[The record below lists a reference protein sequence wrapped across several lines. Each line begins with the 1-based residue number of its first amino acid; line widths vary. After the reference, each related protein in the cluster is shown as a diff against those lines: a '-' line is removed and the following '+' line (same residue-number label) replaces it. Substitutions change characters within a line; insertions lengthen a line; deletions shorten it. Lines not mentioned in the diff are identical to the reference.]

1 MPPANQ
7 QTMKLSCQCR
17 AEFGL
22 FQGKDGVTLIEM
34 MIALVIVSMI
44 AVGLLYGVMASV
56 RLNYAAAQR
65 AAAFSLCMELYEQM
79 RGADYDHIT
88 PTNYPPQTVRMTH
101 LGGSQ
106 RVPLFCQ
113 RTCQIVER
121 DNPRRK
127 EIEIA
132 VRWVYQ
138 GKTLTERLNG
148 MILEKR

>member
-1 MPPANQ
+1 MNANGPSRGERS
-7 QTMKLSCQCR
+7 LGGS
-17 AEFGL
+17 A
-22 FQGKDGVTLIEM
+22 GVTLVEM

-65 AAAFSLCMELYEQM
+65 VAAFSLCMELYEQM
-79 RGADYDHIT
+79 RGAHYDYIH
-88 PTNYPPQTVRMTH
+88 PSNYPPQTLRLTH

-106 RVPLFCQ
+106 RTPIYCQ

-121 DNPRRK
+121 DNPSRK
-127 EIEIA
+127 EVTVNVA
-132 VRWVYQ
+132 WVYQ
-138 GKTLTERLNG
+138 GRTLNETLHG

>member
-1 MPPANQ
+1 
-7 QTMKLSCQCR
+7 MKTSCQSG
-17 AEFGL
+17 AKLGL
-22 FQGKDGVTLIEM
+22 FQGNHGVTLVEM

-79 RGADYDHIT
+79 RGADYDYVT
-88 PTNYPPQTVRMTH
+88 PTNFPPQTLRMTH

-127 EIEIA
+127 EIEVT
-132 VRWVYQ
+132 VRWIYQ
-138 GKTLTERLNG
+138 GRTLTERLNG